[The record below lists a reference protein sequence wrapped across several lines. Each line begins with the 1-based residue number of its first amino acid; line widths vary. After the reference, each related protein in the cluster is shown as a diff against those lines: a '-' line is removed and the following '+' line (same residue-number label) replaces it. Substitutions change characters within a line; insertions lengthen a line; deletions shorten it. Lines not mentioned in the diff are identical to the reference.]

1 MTPHA
6 ASLLIEVFTEELPP
20 KALARLGHSF
30 SSSIQQQLQ
39 EFGLIASGSE
49 PASFASPRR
58 LAVRLADVAE
68 EAPERKLEVKG
79 PSMKVGLDGQ
89 GQPTQALIKWAEKQG
104 AALDQLQRISD
115 GKQEVFVARVK
126 HPGAKLAAVIQAVIE
141 KALAQLPIPKMMR
154 YQLADGVTTVSF
166 VRPAHSLIVLH
177 GAKVMDCEILG
188 LRSGRSTLGH
198 RFQSEGSIEITDAST
213 YEHQLLDARVIA
225 SFAERREKIAT
236 ALNQAASQH
245 QATLGDEATV
255 DSLLDEVTA
264 LVEWPAVYVGQF
276 ETHFLEVPQECLI
289 LTMRT
294 NQKYF
299 PLFANDGS
307 LLAQFL
313 LVSNMQVDDPKLII
327 DGNQRVVRPRL
338 ADAKFF
344 FEQDRK
350 TPLAD
355 RVSQLDK
362 VVYHAKLGTQL
373 ARSKRVGAIASV
385 LSTMTQQSLNS
396 SDPADL
402 QRAAQLA
409 KADLLSNMVGEFP
422 ELQGIMGRYYA
433 KHDGESEAVAQ
444 AIAEHYQP
452 RFAGDALPAS
462 DTGVLLALA
471 DKLETLCGLFLIGQ
485 TPTGDKDPFAL
496 RRHALGVLRMLIERK
511 LSVPWRAMIE
521 RSMNQFEGYEAQVEQ
536 ASGKLAEFM
545 LDRLAGM
552 QREANHPAL
561 AVQSVLQDPPALLF
575 EVPQRLQAVRE
586 FQLLPQSVN
595 LAAANKRIQNILR
608 KNGQLDSRLAT
619 PSIDASLLIEPAEK
633 QLAQWLDQNAQ
644 ACRLAVEQGRYSE
657 SLALLAQSS
666 AAVDAF
672 FEQVMVMAPEEELR
686 NNRIALLVNLHQVM
700 NQVADL
706 STLSA

>member
-6 ASLLIEVFTEELPP
+6 ASLLIELFTEELPP
-20 KALARLGHSF
+20 KALARLGQSF
-30 SSSIQQQLQ
+30 SKSIQQQLE

-49 PASFASPRR
+49 SASFASPRR
-58 LAVRLADVAE
+58 LAVRLADVAVQ
-68 EAPERKLEVKG
+68 APERELEVKG
-79 PSMKVGLDGQ
+79 PSIKVGLDAQ

-104 AALDQLQRISD
+104 AALDQLQRIPD

-126 HPGAKLAAVIQAVIE
+126 QAGAKLAAVIQAVIE

-177 GAKVMDCEILG
+177 GANVMDCEILG
-188 LRSGRSTLGH
+188 LRSARSTLGH
-198 RFQSEGSIEITDAST
+198 RFQSKGAIEITDAST
-213 YEHQLLDARVIA
+213 YEHQLLEARVIA
-225 SFAERREKIAT
+225 SFAERRGRIAT
-236 ALNQAASQH
+236 ALKQAASQH
-245 QATLGDEATV
+245 QASLGDEATL

-299 PLFANDGS
+299 PLFAKDGS

-373 ARSKRVGAIASV
+373 ARSARVGAIASM
-385 LSTMTQQSLNS
+385 LSTMTQHNLGAS
-396 SDPADL
+396 ATDL
-402 QRAAQLA
+402 LRAAQLA

-433 KHDGESEAVAQ
+433 RHDGESEAVAQ
-444 AIAEHYQP
+444 AIAQHYQP

-462 DTGVLLALA
+462 DTGLLLALA

-511 LSVPWRAMIE
+511 LSVPWRALIE
-521 RSMNQFEGYEAQVEQ
+521 LSMNQFEGYEAQVGQ
-536 ASGKLAEFM
+536 ASGKLGEFM

-552 QREANHPAL
+552 LREAGHPAL

-586 FQLLPQSVN
+586 FQLLPQSAN

-608 KNGQLDSRLAT
+608 KNTQLDSHLAT
-619 PSIDASLLIEPAEK
+619 PSINASLLIEPAEK
-633 QLAQWLDQNAQ
+633 QLASWLEQHAQ
-644 ACRLAVEQGRYSE
+644 ACRLAVAQGRYSE

-666 AAVDAF
+666 SAVDAF
-672 FEQVMVMAPEEELR
+672 FEQVMVMAPEQELR

-706 STLSA
+706 STLST

>member
-1 MTPHA
+1 MTSHA
-6 ASLLIEVFTEELPP
+6 ASLLIELFTEELPP
-20 KALARLGHSF
+20 KALSRLGQSF
-30 SSSIQQQLQ
+30 SSSIQQQLL
-39 EFGLIASGSE
+39 EFGLIAPGSK

-68 EAPERKLEVKG
+68 EASERELEVKG
-79 PSMKVGLDGQ
+79 PSMKVGLDAQ

-104 AALDQLQRISD
+104 VALDQLQRISD

-126 HPGAKLAAVIQAVIE
+126 QPGAKLASVIQAVIE

-154 YQLADGVTTVSF
+154 YQLADGITTVSF
-166 VRPAHSLIVLH
+166 VRPAHSLIALH
-177 GAKVMDCEILG
+177 GAKVIDCEILG

-213 YEHQLLDARVIA
+213 YEHQLLEARVIA
-225 SFAERREKIAT
+225 SFATRRERIAS

-245 QATLGDEATV
+245 QATLGEQATV

-276 ETHFLEVPQECLI
+276 EAHFLEVPQECLI

-350 TPLAD
+350 IPLAD

-373 ARSKRVGAIASV
+373 ARSKRVGAIASA
-385 LSTMTQQSLNS
+385 LSTITQQSLGA
-396 SDPADL
+396 SDTDL

-433 KHDGESEAVAQ
+433 KHDGEAEAVAQ

-462 DTGVLLALA
+462 DTGLLLALA

-511 LSVPWRAMIE
+511 LLVPWRSMIE
-521 RSMNQFEGYEAQVEQ
+521 RSMQQFQGYEAQVEQ
-536 ASGKLAEFM
+536 ASVKLGEFM

-552 QREANHPAL
+552 LREAGHPAL
-561 AVQSVLQDPPALLF
+561 AVQSVLQDPPVWLF

-586 FQLLPQSVN
+586 FQLLPQSAN

-608 KNGQLDSRLAT
+608 KNDQLGPHLTT
-619 PSIDASLLIEPAEK
+619 PSINTSLLIEPAEK